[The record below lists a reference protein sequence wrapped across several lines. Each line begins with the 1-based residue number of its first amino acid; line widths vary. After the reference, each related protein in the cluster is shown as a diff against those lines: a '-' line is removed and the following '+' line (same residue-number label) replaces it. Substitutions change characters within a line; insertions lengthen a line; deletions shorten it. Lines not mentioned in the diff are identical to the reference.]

1 MHHPVRTTPQQWIP
15 AGLQRNDLLPGE
27 ERRFD
32 VRRALVAAPQQT
44 TIVAVLREHFPRTV
58 GPRTDDNSG
67 AITSLEVLV
76 K

>member
-1 MHHPVRTTPQQWIP
+1 M
-15 AGLQRNDLLPGE
+15 
-27 ERRFD
+27 
-32 VRRALVAAPQQT
+32 RRALVAAPQQT